1 MSLRNPIIFGLEA
14 QRNLADIPNNNL
26 ALRSLN
32 LNILDLD
39 IIRGSKNAGANE
51 FDFRNLTGLNQSVFR
66 RLGRYIDDSSKYE
79 SLITSKPPLYT

>member
-39 IIRGSKNAGANE
+39 I
-51 FDFRNLTGLNQSVFR
+51 
-66 RLGRYIDDSSKYE
+66 
-79 SLITSKPPLYT
+79 TS

>member
-14 QRNLADIPNNNL
+14 QRNLADIPNTDL

-51 FDFRNLTGLNQSVFR
+51 FDFINLSGLNESVFR
-66 RLGRYIDDSSKYE
+66 RLGRYVDDSRLYE
-79 SLITSKPPLYT
+79 GLISEKAG